1 MDKLRAIKFFCRTVE
16 AKSFTLAARELGV
29 PQSVLSKSISA
40 LEADLQFTL
49 FNRSTRHLSVSEAG
63 VGYYDR
69 CRQLLLD
76 MDEAET
82 VARQGTAMPT
92 GTLRVGAHPVFQF
105 LLCSRICEFR
115 AANPRVN
122 VEITHT
128 NSPATL

>member
-82 VARQGTAMPT
+82 VARQGYGHAD
-92 GTLRVGAHPVFQF
+92 G
-105 LLCSRICEFR
+105 
-115 AANPRVN
+115 NPARRSSSSFSV
-122 VEITHT
+122 
-128 NSPATL
+128 SPLQQDL

>member
-63 VGYYDR
+63 VGEAAPFDDR
-69 CRQLLLD
+69 APADGR
-76 MDEAET
+76 MSEAAVDARTREAAADRGT
-82 VARQGTAMPT
+82 GDAAAGADAGEVAAAGRI
-92 GTLRVGAHPVFQF
+92 GADPG
-105 LLCSRICEFR
+105 R
-115 AANPRVN
+115 
-122 VEITHT
+122 
-128 NSPATL
+128 